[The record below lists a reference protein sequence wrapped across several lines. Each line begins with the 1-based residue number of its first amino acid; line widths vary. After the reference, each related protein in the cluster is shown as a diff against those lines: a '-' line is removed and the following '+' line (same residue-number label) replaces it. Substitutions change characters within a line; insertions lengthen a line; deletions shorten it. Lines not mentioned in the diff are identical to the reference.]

1 MYYVYV
7 LVSEEGK
14 TYLGYTSDLKRR
26 LQEHNEGK
34 NRWTRGHRWRLVY
47 YEAYASNTD
56 ARRRERNLK
65 RSGQARRWLRER
77 IRESVK

>member
-26 LQEHNEGK
+26 IQEHNEGRNK
-34 NRWTRGHRWRLVY
+34 WTRGHRWRLAY
-47 YEAYASNTD
+47 YEAYASDAD